1 MCYVAVIPY
10 IALAFTA
17 AAGVYS
23 ADSAKKTGEYTQ
35 EVAEQNAALDQD
47 RERQA
52 KEIGAIRE
60 EEQRQKVRQF
70 AGSQEADFAAR
81 GIDLGSG
88 VVTAMLDDT
97 FTLGETDAL
106 NVRANAM
113 REAWGYSVSATNNR
127 NEGKFAKWSG
137 NRQAMGTYL
146 STAGSLMGQGYS
158 GYQSGAFG
166 GSRAGASSIPGT
178 KTGANRKI

>member
-1 MCYVAVIPY
+1 MCYASAIAYVAM
-10 IALAFTA
+10 AATA
-17 AAGVYS
+17 VAGYYS

-35 EVAEQNAALDQD
+35 EVAEQNQALDLE
-47 RERQA
+47 REQQS
-52 KEIGAIRE
+52 KQIGAIRE

-81 GIDLGSG
+81 GVDLSSG

-97 FTLGETDAL
+97 YTLGETDAL
-106 NVRANAM
+106 NIRANAM

-127 NEGKFAKWSG
+127 NEGRFAKWSG

-146 STAGSLMGQGYS
+146 STAGSLAGQGYS
-158 GYQSGAFG
+158 GFQSGTFG
-166 GSRAGASSIPGT
+166 SKASGSSIPGT
-178 KTGANRKI
+178 KTGGYRKG

>member
-1 MCYVAVIPY
+1 MCEATTILTVIS
-10 IALAFTA
+10 LASTA
-17 AAGVYS
+17 AAGYYA

-35 EVAEQNAALDQD
+35 EVAEQNAALDQN

-60 EEQRQKVRQF
+60 EEQRQQVRQF

-106 NVRANAM
+106 NIRANAM

-137 NRQAMGTYL
+137 DRQAMGTYL
-146 STAGSLMGQGYS
+146 STAGSLAGQGYS

-166 GSRAGASSIPGT
+166 SKAGGSSIPGT